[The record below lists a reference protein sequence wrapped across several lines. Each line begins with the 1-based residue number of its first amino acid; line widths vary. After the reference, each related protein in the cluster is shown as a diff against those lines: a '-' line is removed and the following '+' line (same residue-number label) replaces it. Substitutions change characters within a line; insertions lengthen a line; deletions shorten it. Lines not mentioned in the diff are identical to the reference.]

1 MQDFWKNTHNTM
13 KQVNVHE
20 LTKLDEIS
28 EKDQVKVS
36 KSQSLTSKIKA
47 KFVNFVNYAMRIF
60 NSVWCMVYGVCT
72 DEGTYSP
79 RVLSRITPTCIG
91 NDQVMTPRLPR
102 LDSVSIPSRCRVL
115 AKYVA
120 SLALFLC
127 LGVGL

>member
-1 MQDFWKNTHNTM
+1 M

-36 KSQSLTSKIKA
+36 KSQSLTGFLKG
-47 KFVNFVNYAMRIF
+47 VMGYGLPVTG
-60 NSVWCMVYGVCT
+60 GVCT
-72 DEGTYSP
+72 DKGTYSL

-120 SLALFLC
+120 TLLLLLC